1 MPSEKTDDMNR
12 CMYVNVNSL
21 PMNYPATP
29 GAGPTAVAG
38 HANVDEWGN
47 WVTIIPFAT
56 IDAEWGN
63 YFDVE
68 SIQIEGIT
76 ANSVFYFELQYNSI
90 TVGRGFITVTGT
102 GARAMRGGFFKFM
115 ATLKVAG
122 QDLKMR
128 IMSDQAGESVD
139 VDPIMW
145 CSGTP

>member
-1 MPSEKTDDMNR
+1 MVSEKTDDMNR
-12 CMYVNVNSL
+12 CMFTNTNSL
-21 PMNYPATP
+21 PVNYPATP

-38 HANVDEWGN
+38 NGGANLWGN
-47 WVTIIPFAT
+47 WVAIIPNAT
-56 IDAEWGN
+56 IDGEWGD

-68 SIQIEGIT
+68 SIQIEAIT
-76 ANSVFYFELQYNSI
+76 ANSVFYFELQYNSV

-102 GARAMRGGFFKFM
+102 GARAMRGGYFKFM
-115 ATLKVAG
+115 VTKKVAG
-122 QDLKMR
+122 QDLEMR